1 MFIASM
7 LIFGTIGI
15 FRRSIPL
22 PSAFLAFARG
32 ILGGLFMLLL
42 GRLRRK
48 GASTPLPRRIL
59 LRLAVT
65 GAMIGF
71 NWMLLFEA
79 YNHTTVAVA
88 TLCYYM
94 QPTLVILLSPLVF
107 RERLTAGKGL
117 CALVSIIG
125 MVLVSGAAE
134 SGSTQGR
141 DMTGV
146 LLGLGAAALYACVVM
161 MNKKTQG
168 VDAYQKTTVQL
179 LSAGIVMVPYLL
191 LTRGFN
197 GIGAAL
203 ASPSV
208 VLLLLTVGI
217 LHTGVAYAMYFG
229 SMDGLNV
236 QSIAVLSYID
246 PVSALLF
253 SAVLLREPLT
263 PLNLVGAVLII
274 GAAAVS
280 EMGQMPF
287 SSRGSFL
294 RQRR

>member
-32 ILGGLFMLLL
+32 ILGGLFMLL

-48 GASTPLPRRIL
+48 GASTLLPRRIL

-134 SGSTQGR
+134 SGSAQGR

-191 LTRGFN
+191 LTRGFS
-197 GIGAAL
+197 GIGGAL
-203 ASPSV
+203 SSPSV